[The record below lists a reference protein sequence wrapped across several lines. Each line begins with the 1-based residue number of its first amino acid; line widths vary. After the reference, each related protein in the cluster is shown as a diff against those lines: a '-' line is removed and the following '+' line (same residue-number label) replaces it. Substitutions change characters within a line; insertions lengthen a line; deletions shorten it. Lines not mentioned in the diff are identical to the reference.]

1 LYRPDSRHGIF
12 RSQEVDEM
20 PLRTLIDAEEL
31 AGRLEDPRL
40 RLFDCRFDL
49 ARPDDGRARYLEAHL
64 PGAVH
69 ADLNR
74 DLAAPATATSG
85 RHPLP
90 SPAAFEARLRSWGVN
105 SDSPVV
111 AYDDGNGMYAARLW
125 WMLRWLGHDEVAVLD
140 GGLRRWLQLGLPVT
154 AQVPRPVAGSFV
166 ARPRTSL
173 AVNAAAVL
181 EASTDPAARILD
193 ARAPERYRGEVEPI
207 DTVAGHVPGARNH
220 PFAQCLDGEGRFL
233 RPEALR
239 EALARSLDGVPPE
252 RTIAM
257 CGSGVTACHLLL
269 ALEHAGLPGALLYP
283 GSWSEWSSDPSRPV
297 RTGASP

>member
-1 LYRPDSRHGIF
+1 LYRRDSRHGIF

-20 PLRTLIDAEEL
+20 QLRTLIDAEAL
-31 AGRLEDPRL
+31 ADRLGDPRL

-49 ARPDDGRARYLEAHL
+49 ARPDDGRRRYLDEHL
-64 PGAVH
+64 PGAMY

-74 DLAAPATATSG
+74 DLAAPVTATSG

-90 SPAAFEARLRSWGVN
+90 SPAAFETRLRSWGV
-105 SDSPVV
+105 SADSLVV

-140 GGLRRWLQLGLPVT
+140 GGLRRWLKLGLPVT
-154 AQVPRPVAGSFV
+154 DEVPQPVAGDFV
-166 ARPRTSL
+166 AHPRTSM
-173 AVNAAAVL
+173 AVDAAAVL
-181 EASTDPAARILD
+181 DASADPRTRILD

-207 DTVAGHVPGARNH
+207 DAVAGHVPGARNH
-220 PFAQCLDGEGRFL
+220 PYVQSLDGEVCFL

-239 EALARSLDGVPPE
+239 EALARSLDGAPPA

>member
-1 LYRPDSRHGIF
+1 VY
-12 RSQEVDEM
+12 EM
-20 PLRTLIDAEEL
+20 QMRTLIDAEAL
-31 AGRLEDPRL
+31 ADRLGDPRL

-49 ARPDDGRARYLEAHL
+49 ARPDEGRRRHLDAHL
-64 PGAVH
+64 PVALY

-74 DLAAPATATSG
+74 DLATPATATSG

-90 SPAAFEARLRSWGVN
+90 SPAAFEARLRSWGVDA
-105 SDSPVV
+105 DSLVV

-140 GGLRRWLQLGLPVT
+140 GGLRRWLELDLPVT
-154 AQVPRPVAGSFV
+154 AEVPQPVAGNFV
-166 ARPRTSL
+166 AHPRTRM
-173 AVNAAAVL
+173 AVDAAAVL
-181 EASTDPAARILD
+181 DASGDPRARILD

-207 DTVAGHVPGARNH
+207 DAVAGHVPGARNH
-220 PFAQCLDGEGRFL
+220 PFARNLDGEGRFL
-233 RPEALR
+233 PPEALR
-239 EALARSLDGVPPE
+239 ESLARSLEGVAPA

-297 RTGASP
+297 RTGDSS